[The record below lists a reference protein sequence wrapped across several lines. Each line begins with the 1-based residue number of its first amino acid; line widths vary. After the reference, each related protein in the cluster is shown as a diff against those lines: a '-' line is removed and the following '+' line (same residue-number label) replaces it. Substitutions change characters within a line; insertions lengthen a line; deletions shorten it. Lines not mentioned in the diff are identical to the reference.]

1 MLLRRSACRRQ
12 PEPPNTTCVRQAF
25 LGLWHQA
32 ASGFSFVTEVNRGA
46 LWGKRGTGKGAL
58 ASSDQLLVQFQSRSL
73 CPTMRHISISTS
85 ARSWPRSLHEA
96 GLSKVLAIYLRKACA
111 VPVRED
117 LQGMSCP
124 LPARL
129 SPARAGMAVPGI
141 L

>member
-58 ASSDQLLVQFQSRSL
+58 APSDQLLVRFQSRSL
-73 CPTMRHISISTS
+73 CPTMRPISISTS
-85 ARSWPRSLHEA
+85 ARNWPRSWHEA
-96 GLSKVLAIYLRKACA
+96 GLSKVPAIYLRKACA
-111 VPVRED
+111 APALPRPE
-117 LQGMSCP
+117 QGWLCQESSSVC
-124 LPARL
+124 LRCSQLKAA
-129 SPARAGMAVPGI
+129 SH
-141 L
+141 